1 MSIEKPSPDVQKKKL
16 SKGRRL
22 ARLVLSFLD
31 PRAWAHTVKLVNYA
45 NYTHVQPLR
54 AVTRG
59 QAVSISPT
67 ASFSNGRN
75 ITIGSHVSIGA
86 HASLW
91 AGNGSA
97 RIVVGDHVL
106 IAPSVMISAANYRF
120 NAPGPITGV
129 PMEEADILIGSD
141 VWIGYG
147 AVILAGTRI
156 GDGAIVGA
164 GAIVRGEVPPRAIV
178 ANATARVIGHRQ
190 GEVVAGA
197 PDGTPETALAG
208 VPDPQILALI
218 AAETGRDVAALA
230 LPLETCGIDSFDLI
244 TLRTAL
250 ETGLDIS
257 IRDRDWAAIGS
268 LADIARLPS
277 LQGGSAAA
285 AAQRLPARPSGAP
298 ASAMSAQPTPASS
311 APLAAAPMPA
321 VPGQAERAYVLN
333 MPQMALSGLSE
344 AWLFKELGDLH
355 WQLIT
360 EFLKT
365 PSAAIADEEGA
376 RLYATFTRIRIEVE
390 PDLRAF
396 RENDPMRLSAHLRRY
411 GAGMYFGEHA
421 LTGPGAAVRA
431 RTMSTFAKYGER
443 GKNTSLIKGTPVIP
457 DPEAVP
463 ADLQIPDFGQEYR
476 ERRASETDAV
486 LFECDYDILSPHD
499 INGVGLL
506 YFAAYPII
514 ADLCI
519 ERHEGPGFL
528 MRHSTVMKDV
538 LYFANA
544 EPTERLRFRLH
555 GREAMADGSLRFTA
569 SIARS
574 SDGMRMAEVVSVKT
588 PSVPPLSN

>member
-1 MSIEKPSPDVQKKKL
+1 MSIEKPRPDVQKKKL

-22 ARLVLSFLD
+22 VRLVLSFLD
-31 PRAWAHTVKLVNYA
+31 PRAWAHAVKLVNYA
-45 NYTHVQPLR
+45 NYSHVTPLR
-54 AVTRG
+54 EASLG
-59 QAVSISPT
+59 KAVSISPT
-67 ASFSNGRN
+67 ASFANGRN
-75 ITIGSHVSIGA
+75 ITIGSHVNIGA

-97 RIVVGDHVL
+97 RIVIGDHVL

-120 NAPGPITGV
+120 NAPGPITQV
-129 PMEEADILIGSD
+129 PMDEADIVIGSD

-147 AVILAGTRI
+147 AVILAGSRI

-164 GAIVRGEVPPRAIV
+164 GATVRGEIPPRAIL
-178 ANATARVIGHRQ
+178 ASATARVIGQRRS
-190 GEVVAGA
+190 EAA
-197 PDGTPETALAG
+197 AATPEGTSGTALAAA
-208 VPDPQILALI
+208 PDPKVLALV
-218 AAETGRDVAALA
+218 AAETGRDAAALA
-230 LPLETCGIDSFDLI
+230 QPLETCGIDGFGLI
-244 TLRTAL
+244 TLRTTL
-250 ETGLDIS
+250 ETRLNLP

-268 LADIARLPS
+268 LADIARLPA
-277 LQGGSAAA
+277 LQTAAA
-285 AAQRLPARPSGAP
+285 EAA
-298 ASAMSAQPTPASS
+298 
-311 APLAAAPMPA
+311 PA
-321 VPGQAERAYVLN
+321 VPVPAVLAPSAVPAAPGRAERTYVLN

-344 AWLFKELGDLH
+344 VWLFRELGDLH
-355 WQLIT
+355 WQLVT
-360 EFLKT
+360 EFLQT
-365 PSAAIADEEGA
+365 ASAAIADEQGA

-390 PDLRAF
+390 PDLRGF

-431 RTMSTFAKYGER
+431 WTMSTFPEYGER
-443 GKNTSLIKGTPVIP
+443 GKNTSLIKGTPA
-457 DPEAVP
+457 EAGP

-476 ERRASETDAV
+476 ERRASDADAV

-528 MRHSTVMKDV
+528 MQHSTVMKDV
-538 LYFANA
+538 LYFAHA
-544 EPTERLRFRLH
+544 EPTERLSFRLH
-555 GREAMADGSLRFTA
+555 GREALANGSLRFTA

-574 SDGMRMAEVVSVKT
+574 SDGMRMAEVVSVRI
-588 PSVPPLSN
+588 PSIPPLSN